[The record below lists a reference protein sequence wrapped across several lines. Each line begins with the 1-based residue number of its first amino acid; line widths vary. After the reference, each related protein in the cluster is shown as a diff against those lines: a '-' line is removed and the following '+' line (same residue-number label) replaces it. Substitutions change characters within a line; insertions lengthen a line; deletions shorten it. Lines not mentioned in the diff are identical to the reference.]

1 MILRIWPHT
10 HTHTCKTKTPIK
22 VSSLVSGHKTP
33 LVKILTEERG
43 AMQRVVLKCNVQRAW
58 LPISILR
65 ACPLINIGRRTLV
78 GKGNGQMAH
87 LRNGTPEHHTE
98 YHLLLSD
105 LIPFD
110 QNNCHLHRYHQFCHL
125 HWSYCHSPSHQA
137 IYSFKGVEGGVF
149 LDWIKCMPSRLRKKK
164 ITQGLPSYSH
174 QHIYCFSAAD
184 IFFTYLDILTLTNLW
199 LVQE

>member
-1 MILRIWPHT
+1 MCLRQKIS
-10 HTHTCKTKTPIK
+10 IK
-22 VSSLVSGHKTP
+22 VSSFVLGHETP
-33 LVKILTEERG
+33 LMKILTERRG
-43 AMQRVVLKCNVQRAW
+43 AMQRVVLKCDGQRAW
-58 LPISILR
+58 FPISIPR

-125 HWSYCHSPSHQA
+125 HRSHCRSPSHQV
-137 IYSFKGVEGGVF
+137 FFGFEGGRGGF
-149 LDWIKCMPSRLRKKK
+149 LDWIKCTPSRLEKNHSR
-164 ITQGLPSYSH
+164 
-174 QHIYCFSAAD
+174 C
-184 IFFTYLDILTLTNLW
+184 TLK
-199 LVQE
+199 

>member
-1 MILRIWPHT
+1 MILQMCPHT
-10 HTHTCKTKTPIK
+10 HTYAYMQTKILKK
-22 VSSLVSGHKTP
+22 VSSFVLGHKTS
-33 LVKILTEERG
+33 LMKILTEKRG
-43 AMQRVVLKCNVQRAW
+43 AMQSVVLKWDGQRAGR
-58 LPISILR
+58 LICILR

-125 HWSYCHSPSHQA
+125 HRRDRHSPSHQA
-137 IYSFKGVEGGVF
+137 FFGFEGERGGGIF
-149 LDWIKCMPSRLRKKK
+149 WIRSNAYRLIWQNHSWCILIV
-164 ITQGLPSYSH
+164 ITIFIASVPLT
-174 QHIYCFSAAD
+174 FSSP
-184 IFFTYLDILTLTNLW
+184 I
-199 LVQE
+199 